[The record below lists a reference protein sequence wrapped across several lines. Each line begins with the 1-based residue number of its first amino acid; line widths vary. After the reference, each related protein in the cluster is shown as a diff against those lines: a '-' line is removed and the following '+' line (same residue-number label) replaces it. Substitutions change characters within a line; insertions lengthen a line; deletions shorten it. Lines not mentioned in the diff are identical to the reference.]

1 MYVYKIQCLENGIHM
16 QVPSS
21 CPQGIHLK
29 KKTSLS
35 VPVNVIAACNSSKQ
49 YIRGFFS
56 KRIHFLPVFSQ
67 SSLLFNT
74 AISVC
79 TGTHI
84 VSHTILSNNASIYVL

>member
-49 YIRGFFS
+49 YIRGFFFKKNSFSTCFQS
-56 KRIHFLPVFSQ
+56 KQ
-67 SSLLFNT
+67 SSL
-74 AISVC
+74 
-79 TGTHI
+79 
-84 VSHTILSNNASIYVL
+84 